1 MKKAFARELTE
12 IALFAALLCVS
23 SFVYIP
29 LPVPITMQTLVMF
42 SALFILGGRGGS
54 IAVFV
59 YILLGALGLPVF
71 SGFSGGISRLFDA
84 TGGYILGM
92 LLASLLWWLLD
103 TLLPKKELFK
113 IINSG
118 AALLAIYTFGT
129 LWFTFVYADG
139 EKTLGAVLLSSVAPF
154 IIPDAIK
161 LYLAYYISKK
171 IPTGLISPNKM

>member
-23 SFVYIP
+23 SFIYIP

-59 YILLGALGLPVF
+59 YILLGALGLPIF

-92 LLASLLWWLLD
+92 LAGALLYWLLEIVFPKRTVFKIVNSAISLLV
-103 TLLPKKELFK
+103 
-113 IINSG
+113 
-118 AALLAIYTFGT
+118 IYAFGT
-129 LWFTFVYADG
+129 LWFTFAYANG
-139 EKTLGAVLLSSVAPF
+139 ENTLGTVLLACVVPF
-154 IIPDAIK
+154 VIPDAVKI
-161 LYLAYYISKK
+161 YLAYFISKK
-171 IPTGLISPNKM
+171 IPKL